1 MYCIVWGGKP
11 THQITL
17 KSKRSQA
24 PATGGGS
31 VAEKILKKRVKESA
45 NEGLILEI
53 AEATGYKLAVKVTPV
68 IGGEFDKKLDN
79 EGKLRLKNTVLSLL
93 NKHAE
98 PDFGIKPIVPKPK
111 QQQPQ
116 QQPAEVEISQAE
128 VTEAPTESTELSV
141 VDGDFKELEG
151 LPGGFNLS
159 NDSKM
164 ALFKHIKTVVKGAD
178 EMTNLQLGTIALDM
192 FTRRIQVQKDVYY
205 WLDRRGELQQ
215 CDSVYYLKRWLS
227 KIDKHMG
234 GNGNIE
240 ISHRLMTESE
250 RVEHGLNDNQI
261 GAVVRERAELMRL
274 YKDVGFEPQAILD
287 LVNSELPKLEK
298 VGVEGYAVVEKTYT
312 VKGVVKETTPPNGW
326 TLYQLAVKRATKNA
340 AKMWSTPNAQEAWA
354 LGENRLTDKQF
365 CEVLETNADTILKA
379 RDGEELE
386 KFAGYY
392 LPSEGTGMT
401 QTERVELLRGD
412 EEQGID

>member
-1 MYCIVWGGKP
+1 MG
-11 THQITL
+11 
-17 KSKRSQA
+17 QA
-24 PATGGGS
+24 KL
-31 VAEKILKKRVKESA
+31 AENELKKRVKESA

-53 AEATGYKLAVKVTPV
+53 AQAEGYKLAIKITPV
-68 IGGEFDKKLDN
+68 MGGDFDKHLDN
-79 EGKLRLKNTVLSLL
+79 EGKLKLKNTVLSLL

-111 QQQPQ
+111 QQ
-116 QQPAEVEISQAE
+116 PAEVEISQAE
-128 VTEAPTESTELSV
+128 IIEVPTESTELSV

-159 NDSKM
+159 NGSKM

-240 ISHRLMTESE
+240 IRPRLMTESE

-261 GAVVRERAELMRL
+261 GAVVLIEGGVHRNEKMRVIRERAELMRL

-340 AKMWSTPNAQEAWA
+340 AKMWSTPNAQEAWD
-354 LGENRLTDKQF
+354 LGESRLTDSEF
-365 CEVLETNADTILKA
+365 CKVLETNADTVLIGGDGDEVQKLA
-379 RDGEELE
+379 R
-386 KFAGYY
+386 YY
-392 LPSEGTGMT
+392 LPSERSGST
-401 QTERVELLRGD
+401 QAERVNQLRGE